1 MMKTRIMRA
10 IGNFILGM
18 IAISTWY
25 GCETATTNHQ
35 VCSIYGDARTIT
47 DTIYL
52 HDNGRHVD
60 VIVYDKDGKYTGYGW
75 GSKEFYLEV
84 PTWNDLTYRAVYN
97 ATKKDNE
104 VLMHV
109 KRNLVRMEDWVPIGI
124 TKKQWNDLHKNL
136 DKSFKL
142 DSNAARIFVADGY
155 GSSDSFYEAHG
166 SYSLNY
172 TCNSWTNDM
181 LKNSGIYARKHAIF
195 SKEVIEIHKK

>member
-1 MMKTRIMRA
+1 MKLRIMRA
-10 IGNFILGM
+10 IGNFILGVLT
-18 IAISTWY
+18 ISIWY
-25 GCETATTNHQ
+25 GCETGTTNHQ
-35 VCSIYGDARTIT
+35 KCLVFGDTREIT

-60 VIVYDKDGKYTGYGW
+60 VIMPRGDTYIGYGW
-75 GSKEFYLEV
+75 GSKEFYLHC

-109 KRNLVRMEDWVPIGI
+109 KRNLVRMEDWVAIPI
-124 TKKQWNDLHKNL
+124 TKYQWNDLHKNIS
-136 DKSFKL
+136 KSFEL

-155 GSSDSFYEAHG
+155 GSNDSFYEAQG

-181 LKNSGIYARKHAIF
+181 LKKSGIYARKHAIF